1 MMTIKWHASHA
12 SCLRKM
18 PGIFS
23 FFFPLSLFRCSF
35 FKYLVGLV
43 SSFIQRPHIQS
54 HEQHISVTSTS
65 DVENIMPSNIGHV
78 QVLATV
84 RKAKHPSGLYCSCLC
99 NASPEPRSSSEKDRN
114 IYNSQ
119 CDVLTHVDESR
130 NGDRAY
136 RGKPG
141 AYITL

>member
-1 MMTIKWHASHA
+1 MTIKWHASHA
-12 SCLRKM
+12 SYLRKM
-18 PGIFS
+18 PSIFS
-23 FFFPLSLFRCSF
+23 FFPPLSLFRCGF

-43 SSFIQRPHIQS
+43 SSFIQRPHIQL
-54 HEQHISVTSTS
+54 HEQHISVTLTS

-84 RKAKHPSGLYCSCLC
+84 RKAKHPSDVHCSYLC
-99 NASPEPRSSSEKDRN
+99 TASPELRSPSEKDRN

-119 CDVLTHVDESR
+119 CDVLTHVHESR

-136 RGKPG
+136 RGKPD